1 MNHEE
6 RTHNKEEHILVC
18 LSPSPSNQK
27 VIRAAAKLA
36 DAFGASLTAIYVKP
50 SDYDALSDID
60 RQRLQNNCR
69 FAEQSG
75 ATVTMIVGDDIPLQ
89 IAEFAH
95 ISGTT
100 KIVVG
105 RSSAKRGHF
114 WNKAPLTERLIVR
127 MPNVDIYIIPDLAGD
142 LKYHR
147 DRFGILGRIR
157 PTKKDLLFALLSLVL
172 TTLVGLSFHVFG
184 FSESNI
190 ITVYIL
196 GILITSITSTSPLTS
211 VVNSLLS
218 VILFNYFFIE
228 PRFSLHT
235 YEAEYAVT
243 FAIMLI
249 ASLITGTL
257 AGKLKD
263 NARHA
268 AQEAFRA
275 KVLFDTNQL
284 LKKAEDPDAV
294 LTITAE
300 QVIALLDRDVIVYK
314 ADEDQKMDE
323 GTIFFSS
330 KSDGN
335 TVFRRRAE
343 KENAGRVFK
352 NALSTPDTGEIPA
365 ETKTIYHAICS
376 GGYCYGVLGIH
387 SENKPL
393 EAFEYGVLM
402 SIIGE
407 CALALD
413 SLRNASEKE
422 QAAIMAQNEQLRANL
437 LRTIS
442 HDIRTPL
449 TSISGNAS
457 NLLTHYEQLDHTMR
471 EQIFTDI
478 YDDSIWLIN
487 LVENLLSISRIENG
501 RMNLNATLDVV
512 DDVIAEALNHVDRR
526 SIDHKISV
534 RSNDEVLLARMDA
547 RLITQV
553 LINLINNA
561 IKNTPKGSEIVIDT
575 KKEGSFVVVTVSDNG
590 DGVSDALKDH
600 LFEMFATGQN
610 KIIDGRRGLGLG
622 LALSRSIVEAHGG
635 TIQYTDNDPKGACFS
650 FTLPAE
656 EVTIHE

>member
-1 MNHEE
+1 MSANAKA
-6 RTHNKEEHILVC
+6 TNKEEHILVC

-27 VIRAAAKLA
+27 VIQAAAKLA
-36 DAFGASLTAIYVKP
+36 DAFGASLTAIYVKT
-50 SDYDALSDID
+50 SNYDAMRESD
-60 RQRLQNNCR
+60 RQRLQDNCR

-75 ATVTMIVGDDIPLQ
+75 ATVTMIVGDDIPMQ

-100 KIVVG
+100 KVVVG
-105 RSSAKRGHF
+105 RSIAKRTHF
-114 WNKAPLTERLIVR
+114 WSKPPLTERLIVR
-127 MPNVDIYIIPDLAGD
+127 MPNVDVYIIPDVIGD
-142 LKYHR
+142 LIHQR
-147 DRFGILGRIR
+147 ENFHLFARIL
-157 PTKKDLLFALLSLVL
+157 PTRKDLALAILSLIL
-172 TTLVGLSFHVFG
+172 TTLVGLVFHVFG

-196 GILITSITSTSPLTS
+196 GVLITSIITTGALTS
-211 VVNSLLS
+211 LINSLLS

-243 FAIMLI
+243 FVIMFA

-257 AGKLKD
+257 AAKLKD

-275 KVLFDTNQL
+275 KVLFDTNQRL
-284 LKKAEDPDAV
+284 QKAEDPDAV

-300 QVIALLDRDVIVYK
+300 QVIALLDRDVIIYK
-314 ADEDQKMDE
+314 ADETQTLDT
-323 GTIFFSS
+323 G
-330 KSDGN
+330 
-335 TVFRRRAE
+335 TVFYSPHSSRRT
-343 KENAGRVFK
+343 VFAK
-352 NALSTPDTGEIPA
+352 DSDQA
-365 ETKTIYHAICS
+365 IYHDIS
-376 GGYCYGVLGIH
+376 TGGYRYGILGLQ
-387 SENKPL
+387 SESKPL

-407 CALALD
+407 CALALE

-457 NLLTHYEQLDHTMR
+457 NLLTHYEQLDHSMR
-471 EQIFTDI
+471 EQIFSDI
-478 YDDSIWLIN
+478 YDDSQWLIN
-487 LVENLLSISRIENG
+487 LVENLLSISRIEDG
-501 RMNLNATLDVV
+501 QLNLHATLDVV
-512 DDVIAEALNHVDRR
+512 DDVIAEALKHVDRR
-526 SIDHKISV
+526 SSEHKISV
-534 RSNDEVLLARMDA
+534 RSQDEVLLARMDA

-561 IKNTPKGSEIVIDT
+561 IKNTPKGSSITI
-575 KKEGSFVVVTVSDNG
+575 GSERDGAFVVVTVCDDG
-590 DGVSDALKDH
+590 DGVPAALQDH

-622 LALSRSIVEAHGG
+622 LALCKAIIEAHGG
-635 TIQYTDNDPKGACFS
+635 KITYRENEPKGSCFA
-650 FTLPAE
+650 FTLPTE
-656 EVTIHE
+656 EVNIHE